1 MTIFL
6 HFPYVIINA
15 AYIIHCRHKTI
26 LTFSLEFKVKKEGWG
41 GGGTRHVKFT
51 QTDYG
56 DKEIL
61 KMSGKIL
68 SVSIGPGL
76 PSTSSK
82 FQLVIFDR

>member
-1 MTIFL
+1 M
-6 HFPYVIINA
+6 
-15 AYIIHCRHKTI
+15 
-26 LTFSLEFKVKKEGWG
+26 KKEGWG

-61 KMSGKIL
+61 KMFGKIL